1 MKKVLLVL
9 LVAVGFSALPKT
21 SIEGLSN
28 TTYTRNDKYIEVVF
42 NGETVLSGN
51 SLSLTLDEI
60 LDYSSIKFY
69 GSSFTSGNITTCSIE
84 FKDFRDNSYG
94 AEVITGS
101 IGTTTLKGS
110 KAKFTFANPK
120 PITNVVKMNIIIK

>member
-9 LVAVGFSALPKT
+9 LLAVGFCALAKT
-21 SIEGLSN
+21 SADGLSN
-28 TTYTRNDKYIEVVF
+28 TTYTKNDKYIEVVF

-69 GSSFTSGNITTCSIE
+69 GSSFTSGNITTCSVE
-84 FKDFRDNSYG
+84 FKDYRNNSYG

-110 KAKFTFANPK
+110 KAKFTFDNPK
-120 PITNVVKMNIIIK
+120 PTTNVVYMNIIVK